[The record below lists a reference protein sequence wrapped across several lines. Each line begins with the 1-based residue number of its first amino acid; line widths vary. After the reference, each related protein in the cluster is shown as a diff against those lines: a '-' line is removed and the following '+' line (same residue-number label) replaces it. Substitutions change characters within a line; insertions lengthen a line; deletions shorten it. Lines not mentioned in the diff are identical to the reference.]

1 MIDNYLLVNLQFFLL
16 DNCGWHVG
24 TLLPYGINLVSEAHG
39 GIVLPILWIV
49 GVQFTENVRF
59 YGCSLVSQLVYNN
72 CGRPAL
78 ISILCFYYVD
88 NCQGVHLFQHHV
100 FQFY

>member
-1 MIDNYLLVNLQFFLL
+1 M
-16 DNCGWHVG
+16 
-24 TLLPYGINLVSEAHG
+24 
-39 GIVLPILWIV
+39 LPILWIV
-49 GVQFTENVRF
+49 GVQFIENVRF

-88 NCQGVHLFQHHV
+88 NCQGGTPFPTSCIPILLVTLSAFSTLICTWLATV
-100 FQFY
+100 I